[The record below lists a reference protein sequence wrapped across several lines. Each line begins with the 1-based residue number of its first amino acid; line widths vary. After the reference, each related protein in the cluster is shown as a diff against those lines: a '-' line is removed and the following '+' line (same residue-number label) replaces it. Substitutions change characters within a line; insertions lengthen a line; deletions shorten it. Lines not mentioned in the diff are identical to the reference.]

1 MILDQ
6 KVKLLQAAFDTFTK
20 LEMDA
25 LFRPLTIAFLKK
37 HSELLEAEGLDLA
50 IYVELG
56 DKKSLTKAEL
66 TKLVSMPFLSKDMY
80 EAWSAEIQPDAK
92 KIWDTLIFEKQL
104 HETDILDRFGL
115 TVAVKKDRYWYGN
128 LMDRLIPDFR
138 IFQTEKVGSW
148 NNTSLAI
155 KLPFELRVQLKNYYT
170 PPKEAEIV
178 LYKEIPETEFLYEEG
193 DRTIL
198 SEISRVFLYHEQ
210 GQIPVTGKNRPKFT
224 SLGKMKK
231 TLNIRTFFDQDEKDK
246 KLRILRTNIL
256 SSLIVH
262 SGSRTGSDW
271 LKFLQEKVLSRALL
285 NECDTAAVLLMDLKG
300 MGHIDNHY
308 LTGIE
313 PYYFKFIK
321 SIVENSSI
329 DGAYH
334 WIGFEEFY
342 QSARFNLIPMEPI
355 VSHFAGDKLYYDYD
369 EMIEEGD
376 FKYRETRH
384 WIKEQKYHKA
394 ISIPYL
400 KATIFMYAA
409 LGIFDLAY
417 DRPDRTVVGKTCY
430 SCYDGLRYFRLTKLG
445 EYLFG
450 LRDNYSVEELLEDKS
465 ITFSPDALTITV
477 GSSDSSMA
485 FTLKPYTRQLGP
497 NRYATDSQIFLQ
509 GIHTRADLAQKVKMF
524 REVTGATFPANWE
537 SFFDD
542 LSMKVDPFEP
552 LKEQMVLYK
561 LPEANRALIQL
572 IAQDGILKKFVLKA
586 EGYHI
591 IFPKSKMITF
601 KKRLAE
607 FGYLVT

>member
-6 KVKLLQAAFDTFTK
+6 KIKLLQTAFDSFTK

-25 LFRPLTIAFLKK
+25 LFRPLAIAFLKK
-37 HSELLEAEGLDLA
+37 HNELLEAEGLDLA
-50 IYVELG
+50 EYVELG
-56 DKKSLTKAEL
+56 STKSLTKANL

-80 EAWSAEIQPDAK
+80 EAWSALLHPNTKQV
-92 KIWDTLIFEKQL
+92 WDTLIFEKQL
-104 HETDILDRFGL
+104 HESEVLERFGFNIS
-115 TVAVKKDRYWYGN
+115 VKKDRYWYGN
-128 LMDRLIPDFR
+128 LMDRLVPDFR
-138 IFQTEKVGSW
+138 VFQTQKVGSW

-193 DRTIL
+193 DRSIL

-231 TLNIRTFFDQDEKDK
+231 TLNIRSFFDRGEKDK

-256 SSLIVH
+256 ASLIVH
-262 SGSRTGSDW
+262 SGGRRDSDW
-271 LKFLQEKVLSRALL
+271 LKFLKEKVLYRGLL
-285 NECDTAAVLLMDLKG
+285 NECDTAAILLTDLKG
-300 MGHIDNHY
+300 MGHVDTHY

-313 PYYFKFIK
+313 PYYFQFLK
-321 SIVENSSI
+321 SIVESSSE
-329 DGAYH
+329 GGEFH

-355 VSHFAGDKLYYDYD
+355 VSYFAGDKLYYDYED
-369 EMIEEGD
+369 TVEKGEY
-376 FKYRETRH
+376 KYKERRH
-384 WIKEQKYHKA
+384 WIKEHKYHKS

-409 LGIFDLAY
+409 LGVFDIAY

-450 LRDNYSVEELLEDKS
+450 LREDYNVEELLEDKS

-497 NRYATDSQIFLQ
+497 NRYATDSQTFLQ

-524 REVTGATFPANWE
+524 REVTGATFPPNWE
-537 SFFDD
+537 AFFDD

-561 LPEANRALIQL
+561 LPEKNRALIQL
-572 IAQDGILKKFVLKA
+572 IAQDGVLKKFVMKA

-591 IFPKSKMITF
+591 IFPKSKMVVF